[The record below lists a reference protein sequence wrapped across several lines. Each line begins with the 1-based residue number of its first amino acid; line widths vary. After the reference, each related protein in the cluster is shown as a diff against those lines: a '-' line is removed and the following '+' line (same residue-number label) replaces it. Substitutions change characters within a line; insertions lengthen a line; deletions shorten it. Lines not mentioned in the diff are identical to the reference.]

1 MASFFIVSYSYTK
14 FMNLTNSNFSDLRLL
29 INHENE
35 NADHNAIYSLT
46 NQKGTILFANDKFC
60 EVSGYSKEDLIG
72 ANHNIVNSGLH
83 SKEFFKEM
91 WRTVGKGN
99 IWQGEIRNKK
109 KNGDFYWVDTV
120 IFPVYEH
127 QQKQKQYFSI
137 RTLINDKKEAE
148 HKKMQR
154 IDELQSLLFEVSH
167 GLRQPVTQ
175 LMGMTELL
183 SQTSE
188 SLNSIAQIV
197 EYMKTS
203 TAMLDNYTRE
213 LTQHLEH
220 IAKKENTTK

>member
-1 MASFFIVSYSYTK
+1 
-14 FMNLTNSNFSDLRLL
+14 MNLTNSNFSDLRLL

-183 SQTSE
+183 SQSSE

>member
-1 MASFFIVSYSYTK
+1 
-14 FMNLTNSNFSDLRLL
+14 MNLTNSNFSDLRLL

-35 NADHNAIYSLT
+35 NADHKAIYSLT

-148 HKKMQR
+148 HKKLQR

>member
-1 MASFFIVSYSYTK
+1 
-14 FMNLTNSNFSDLRLL
+14 MNLTNSNFSDLRLL
-29 INHENE
+29 INHESE
-35 NADHNAIYSLT
+35 KADHNVIYSLT
-46 NQKGTILFANDKFC
+46 NQKGIILYANDKFC
-60 EVSGYSKEDLIG
+60 EVSGYTKEELVG

-83 SKEFFKEM
+83 SKDFFKKM
-91 WRTVGKGN
+91 WLTVGKGN

-137 RTLINDKKEAE
+137 RTLIDDKKEAE
-148 HKKMQR
+148 HKKLQR
-154 IDELQSLLFEVSH
+154 IEELQSLLFEVSH

-203 TAMLDNYTRE
+203 TTMLDNYTRE
-213 LTQHLEH
+213 LTQHIEH
-220 IAKKENTTK
+220 IAKKENTAK

>member
-197 EYMKTS
+197 EYMKKS

>member
-1 MASFFIVSYSYTK
+1 
-14 FMNLTNSNFSDLRLL
+14 MNLTNSNFSDLRLL